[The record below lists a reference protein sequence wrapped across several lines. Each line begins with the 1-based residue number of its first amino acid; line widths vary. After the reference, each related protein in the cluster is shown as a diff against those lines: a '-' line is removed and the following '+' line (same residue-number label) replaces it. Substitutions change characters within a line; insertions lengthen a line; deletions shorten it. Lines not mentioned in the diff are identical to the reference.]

1 MPRRAPSLRR
11 ALIKRLLLAVFVTM
25 AICTVFLVFEFRSGI
40 TGMDDQAID
49 VQVEAVRASLVNTPE
64 GPRVSLT
71 PELREMYDTP
81 GSPNGYQLFD
91 ARGALLESGGFTP
104 TFVPLPRRNTG
115 DEVIMQR
122 ELDSRTRYGVLTAT
136 LAVEHGGQRYWLRVA
151 RDLRDVE
158 SMAGQ
163 LVLRALPEFAP
174 MLVLLVITMVGVVI
188 ATVHMSLR
196 PLREVSRQA
205 ARLSG
210 DRIAE
215 RLRAE
220 GMPSE
225 VVPLVHAVNQAL
237 DRLEADYKAQR
248 DFTAHAAHEL
258 RTPLAVLRADLDSR
272 FTPAQLGD
280 VGAEIDSLAR
290 VVEQLLCLAQL
301 DSELAYEVAS
311 VDAYACAVEVAR
323 DLVPRALAR
332 QQNLSAVTP
341 EASVPT
347 RGNATLIRLVFRNLI
362 ENAIQHTPAGTSITV
377 SSPDG
382 RSVVIEDDGPGIPP
396 ADRESLFDRFRRGSK
411 ASGPGV
417 GLGLAIAQRV
427 MERSGGR
434 VVLDGTSP
442 RGARFVVTF
451 PAM

>member
-427 MERSGGR
+427 MERTGGR
-434 VVLDGTSP
+434 VVLDCTSP